1 MIERTGPNAAHRRA
15 HPFVLGVIMLDTNFP
30 RLERDIGNPASFPFA
45 TLYRRVPAATVAT
58 VVTDDELPPEV
69 AQAILAAAEDLQ
81 AQGVSLIATS
91 CGFLGALDRELR
103 GRLRVPVISSA
114 LVLIPFLRAIHGPRA
129 RIGVLTFDSRRL
141 APAHFGG
148 HHDERIA
155 IEGIETGEELHRVIA
170 GDLPSLDVERA
181 RGDAV
186 AAAGRLMRKAPDT
199 AAILLECTNLAP
211 YRAEI
216 AATSGR
222 PVYDITQAILWQAGA
237 ALEQDRVRSNRSNS

>member
-1 MIERTGPNAAHRRA
+1 MTRR
-15 HPFVLGVIMLDTNFP
+15 FVLGVIMLDTQFP
-30 RLERDIGNPASFPFA
+30 RLERDIGNPASFPFD
-45 TLYRRVPAATVAT
+45 TLYRRVPAATVSS
-58 VVTDDELPPEV
+58 VVTDRPLPAHV
-69 AQAILAAAEDLQ
+69 AEAILVAADDLQ

-91 CGFLGALDRELR
+91 CGYLGALDRELR
-103 GRLRVPVISSA
+103 ARLRVPVISSA
-114 LVLIPFLRAIHGPRA
+114 LVLVPFLRAIHGPQA

-148 HHDERIA
+148 HHDEGIA

-170 GDLPSLDVERA
+170 GDLPSMDLERA

-186 AAAGRLMRKAPDT
+186 AAACRLMRKAPDA

-216 AATSGR
+216 AGAAGV

-237 ALEQDRVRSNRSNS
+237 AFADLDASVKRPISES